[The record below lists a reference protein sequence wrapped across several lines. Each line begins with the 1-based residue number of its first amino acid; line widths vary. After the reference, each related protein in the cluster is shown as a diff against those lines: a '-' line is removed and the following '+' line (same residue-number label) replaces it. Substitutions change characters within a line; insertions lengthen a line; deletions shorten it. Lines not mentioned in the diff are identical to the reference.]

1 MSAGGH
7 HKERGMPA
15 KFVSNRDETIPLFR
29 HPWMERLSHVHP
41 ATPAVV
47 FLPIVAWFVWQ
58 CLQDCSYLLAAGLVL
73 LGVFIWT
80 LTEYV
85 LHRWVFHYQPTS
97 KLGQRIHYLTHG
109 IHHDYPRDSTR
120 LVMPPPVSL
129 PLATIFWFAFRGLF
143 GPLYEGIFAGFLIGY
158 VIYDTIHFATHH
170 WKLEGRVGHF
180 LKEYHLRHHFR
191 DDDLGYGVSS
201 PLWDYVFGTV
211 ARRIRTKGD

>member
-1 MSAGGH
+1 VPSN
-7 HKERGMPA
+7 
-15 KFVSNRDETIPLFR
+15 FVSNRDETIPLFDN
-29 HPWMERLSHVHP
+29 PWLERLSHVHP

-47 FLPIVAWFVWQ
+47 FLPIVAWLVWE
-58 CLQDCSYLLAAGLVL
+58 CLKYCSWPLASGLVL
-73 LGVFIWT
+73 VGLVIWT

-97 KLGQRIHYLTHG
+97 ALGKRIHFLVHG

-129 PLATIFWFAFRGLF
+129 PLAALFWLAFRSLF
-143 GPLYEGIFAGFLIGY
+143 GTRYEGIFAGFLIGY
-158 VIYDTIHFATHH
+158 VIYDAIHYATHH

-211 ARRIRTKGD
+211 ATRTRADRH